1 LEIVSGKLGY
11 RSVATNI
18 TFSAFVNSPSRDF
31 SSMARY
37 ALIIGITEYQ
47 SPHLS
52 RLPKAATDAEIVA
65 QVLEQY
71 GDFQVKRL
79 PESWTPDKKRKVGQ
93 KKLTGA
99 ELGQE
104 LETLLLKQAAGSEA
118 LIYFAGHGFTI
129 SDNLGEQQGFL
140 ATSDCQIE
148 MVGKEAVEQKYGISI
163 ESLNRLI
170 GKSDLSSLVMLLDCC
185 HSGYFLERN
194 LIQQTLTAFSAQKD
208 YYLIT
213 ASRSYEHAYSFE
225 GEPHA
230 IFTGAVL
237 KGLAAENA
245 GSNRRVTGDRL
256 FDFISAEL
264 KNSVQEPIRMGW
276 GRSITLVTYPNQEQT
291 TAEVTFNR
299 ENPYLGL
306 SAFESDRQKYF
317 FGREQAVRALLD
329 RLNNNRFLAVIG
341 PSGCGKS
348 SVVKAGLLPQLQS
361 DRLPGSSQW
370 EVESFT
376 PGKHPL
382 GTLIEILERG
392 NRQDKPF
399 VLFIDQF
406 EEVFTLCDSET
417 ERQSFIKLMADEA
430 ATSERVTRVIATIR
444 GDFLDRCAEYPEAVH
459 LINRAQPTTYVVT
472 PLSRR
477 ELEEAI
483 EKPASLHGVKFEG
496 GLVSQIVEDVK
507 NQPGALPLLQY
518 ALSELWRVFCRQ
530 DSSSE
535 PLLTWKD
542 YEKIGGVKGAL
553 NNRSTLL
560 YRSLSTDNQAFVRR
574 LFMEL
579 VQVSEG
585 QEVTRR
591 RATWEELET
600 VADSPEQLQQV
611 VGLLADQQQ
620 RLIITDANT
629 VEVAHEAL
637 LSEWTLL
644 RSWIEENRESLR
656 LRRYLEADSQEWQGR
671 YQKSDEALLVGAR
684 LAAIAGWVEKTQ
696 LKLPPLEEEFLRKSL
711 EKRDREIKAKLEQ
724 ERQLREAAE
733 TRAKVQKQRTGLA
746 VAAGVLVTLT
756 LGLGLLAQHLAVA
769 RKQGEAIAVGALI
782 EKAEQLFA
790 TANQLE
796 ALIESVKALQA
807 LKQIGVEDTK
817 LLAKLQSKI
826 YGVHERNRLKDHTA
840 EVMGLSFYP
849 NGKILASSSATNDN
863 NIKLWSV
870 DGKLLPPLQGS
881 GHTYW
886 VRNVRFSP
894 DGQMLA
900 SAGYDKTVK
909 LWNIDKAGRGKLQR
923 TLEGH
928 THYVYDVKFS
938 PNSQTIASSGRDG
951 TIILWNRDGNRNET
965 LRDKSIPTEQDY
977 RVYSIDFH
985 PNGSILA
992 SAGYREGSVN
1002 LWKLTTQGNKQPI
1015 PLGKPE
1021 DRHQEIVH
1029 IVKFSPDGNLLAS
1042 GSQDGNVKLWQV
1054 KDGSGTLI
1062 GTINVSGGRS
1072 LIGGLD
1078 FNSDGSIIASASDD
1092 ETIKL
1097 WNIDEAKKLWNS
1109 GKTILAEPLLKAKTL
1124 KGHTMAVNRVE
1135 FNPQNNNQLVSVGK
1149 DKLVRLWQVDFNR
1162 AEKTQQ
1168 NPQLESLLKDG
1179 CDFLKNYIDS
1189 NPSLS
1194 ESQKICQSYNMH
1206 SVSN

>member
-1 LEIVSGKLGY
+1 MEIVSGKLGY

-47 SPHLS
+47 NQHLS

-104 LETLLLKQAAGSEA
+104 LETLLLKQATGSEA

-148 MVGKEAVEQKYGISI
+148 MVGEMAVEQKYGISI

-194 LIQQTLTAFSAQKD
+194 LIQQALTAFSAQKD

-361 DRLPGSSQW
+361 DRLPGSSEW

-382 GTLIEILERG
+382 GSLVEILERR

-406 EEVFTLCDSET
+406 EEVFTLCESET

-430 ATSERVTRVIATIR
+430 ATSERVVRVIATIR

-518 ALSELWRVFCRQ
+518 ALSELWRVFCLQ

-553 NNRSTLL
+553 NNRSTLV

-611 VGLLADQQQ
+611 VGLLANQQQ

-656 LRRYLEADSQEWQGR
+656 LRRYLEADSQEWHQR

-684 LAAIAGWVEKTQ
+684 LAGIARWVEKTQ

-711 EKRDREIKAKLEQ
+711 EKRDREIKAKLEEAEARTEA
-724 ERQLREAAE
+724 ERNK
-733 TRAKVQKQRTGLA
+733 TRFAITAGLLA
-746 VAAGVLVTLT
+746 VLS
-756 LGLGLLAQHLAVA
+756 LGLGLLVQQREQQVKIDQAVA
-769 RKQGEAIAVGALI
+769 TEALI
-782 EKAEQLFA
+782 SKSERLFN
-790 TANQLE
+790 TNYQLE
-796 ALIESVKALQA
+796 ALIESVKTLEH
-807 LKQIGVEDTK
+807 LKKVRTIDRNT
-817 LLAKLQSKI
+817 LTRLQSVI
-826 YGVHERNRLKDHTA
+826 YGIREVNRLEGHQAQVTGVSFSKDGQTL
-840 EVMGLSFYP
+840 V
-849 NGKILASSSATNDN
+849 SSSWNGT
-863 NIKLWSV
+863 IKLWSN
-870 DGKLLPPLQGS
+870 GQRPSLPIG
-881 GHTYW
+881 GHSYI
-886 VRNVRFSP
+886 V
-894 DGQMLA
+894 
-900 SAGYDKTVK
+900 
-909 LWNIDKAGRGKLQR
+909 WN
-923 TLEGH
+923 
-928 THYVYDVKFS
+928 
-938 PNSQTIASSGRDG
+938 
-951 TIILWNRDGNRNET
+951 
-965 LRDKSIPTEQDY
+965 
-977 RVYSIDFH
+977 
-985 PNGSILA
+985 
-992 SAGYREGSVN
+992 
-1002 LWKLTTQGNKQPI
+1002 
-1015 PLGKPE
+1015 
-1021 DRHQEIVH
+1021 
-1029 IVKFSPDGNLLAS
+1029 VKFSPDGRTFASAGLDNTVKIWSTKGGLLHTLRHQSFVYDVSFKPDSKVVASSSLDGTIKLWNTKSGALIRTLKNKNILENQEYRIYSVTFHPDDKLSLIASSGFRDNQVNLWNLNLKTNDTPEPLSPKHTDIIYVVRFSPKGNIIAS
-1042 GSQDGNVKLWQV
+1042 GSQDKTIHLWSVKTKQ
-1054 KDGSGTLI
+1054 LI
-1062 GTINVSGGRS
+1062 GTIKGHDKTINDLQFS
-1072 LIGGLD
+1072 
-1078 FNSDGSIIASASDD
+1078 FDGSVIASASEDATIKLWRVEDAVRQWKLSKTPLIKPFQILNGHTDSVHKLAFSPTNNHLLASASDD
-1092 ETIKL
+1092 RT
-1097 WNIDEAKKLWNS
+1097 
-1109 GKTILAEPLLKAKTL
+1109 
-1124 KGHTMAVNRVE
+1124 
-1135 FNPQNNNQLVSVGK
+1135 
-1149 DKLVRLWQVDFNR
+1149 VRLWKVDI
-1162 AEKTQQ
+1162 
-1168 NPQLESLLKDG
+1168 NPEDNS
-1179 CDFLKNYIDS
+1179 
-1189 NPSLS
+1189 
-1194 ESQKICQSYNMH
+1194 QSYASADVDKLLQYSCEFLREYQKNNKNFPPQIKQIC
-1206 SVSN
+1206 SKSKKTTFPN